1 MYMNFT
7 IDETILS
14 NSTEMFR
21 MFKFDQRKSFD
32 EVDKGFQNANKTMIA
47 KALNSAVEVRSIKNQ
62 VSLKKRF

>member
-1 MYMNFT
+1 MNFT

>member
-7 IDETILS
+7 INETILS

-32 EVDKGFQNANKTMIA
+32 EVDKAFQNANKTMIA

-62 VSLKKRF
+62 VSSKKRF

>member
-7 IDETILS
+7 IDEAILS

-32 EVDKGFQNANKTMIA
+32 EVDKAFQNANKTMIA

-62 VSLKKRF
+62 VSSKKRF

>member
-1 MYMNFT
+1 MYMNLT

-32 EVDKGFQNANKTMIA
+32 EVDKAFQNANKTMIA

>member
-1 MYMNFT
+1 MNFT
-7 IDETILS
+7 INETILS

-32 EVDKGFQNANKTMIA
+32 EVDKAFQNANKTMIA

-62 VSLKKRF
+62 VSSKKRF

>member
-7 IDETILS
+7 IDETTLS

-32 EVDKGFQNANKTMIA
+32 EVDKAFQNANKTMIA

>member
-21 MFKFDQRKSFD
+21 MFKFDQRKSFN
-32 EVDKGFQNANKTMIA
+32 EVDKAFQNANKTMIA

-62 VSLKKRF
+62 VSSKKRF

>member
-1 MYMNFT
+1 MNLT

-32 EVDKGFQNANKTMIA
+32 EVDKAFQNANKTMIA